1 MSVSKNRTVSVGLV
15 DDHRL
20 MLDGLRLL
28 VDNMEGFSCAWSCE
42 TAVEAMT
49 LIGSNKPDVLV
60 VDITMPERSG
70 LELIKDVKALNKD
83 LAILVLS
90 MHDEDV
96 YAQRAIKAGAK
107 GYVMK
112 GAPNEELQAAL
123 RRVAGGAIAV
133 STDMAAKMIEAY
145 TTGEEITS
153 DHGVDRLTDREFEIF
168 QLIGSCLSTA
178 QIADKLGISPKT
190 VDVHKSKIRAKLE
203 LPRSASL
210 TAHAIGWVERK
221 KLRS

>member
-1 MSVSKNRTVSVGLV
+1 MNVTKNKTITVGLV

-28 VDNMEGFSCAWSCE
+28 VDNMKGFSCAWYCE
-42 TAVEAMT
+42 NAAEAMT
-49 LIGSNKPDVLV
+49 LIEANRPDILI
-60 VDITMPERSG
+60 VDITMPERNG
-70 LELIKDVKALNKD
+70 LDLIKDIKVLHKD
-83 LAILVLS
+83 LPILVLS

-112 GAPNEELQAAL
+112 GSPNSDLEDAL
-123 RRVAGGAIAV
+123 RRVAEGGIAV
-133 STDMAAKMIEAY
+133 SEAMAAKMIEAY
-145 TTGEEITS
+145 TTGEDITS
-153 DHGVDRLTDREFEIF
+153 DQGVEKLSDREFEVF
-168 QLIGSCLSTA
+168 QMIGDCLSTA
-178 QIADKLGISPKT
+178 QIAEQLGISPKT

-210 TAHAIGWVERK
+210 TAHAIGWVERRK
-221 KLRS
+221 VRM